1 MRDINVLMPVRYPA
15 PWLDEAIGSI
25 EDQTCTSWHGIL
37 VVHGEF
43 DGIEELMSRHA
54 ASWELVRAS
63 AELNLAEVL
72 NLGLSHCTAEF
83 VARMDADDV
92 SKPSRLERQLHA
104 LRGDHDIAMTAS
116 SADIIDGMGH
126 VRGRRLAPTMPSD
139 VLRVMR
145 WKCSVVHPSV
155 MFRREV
161 IARLGGY
168 RATTTNYEDYD
179 LWLRLLESHSIR
191 NVEECLVS
199 YRVHVDQVSGNSE
212 FGWEAWASIR
222 QSRIGLAKARD
233 ESVLMARVR
242 HAVWLSRQFARAS
255 VNRARSGVVQSRHS
269 GPAGGARTAVEH
281 SP

>member
-1 MRDINVLMPVRYPA
+1 MRDINVLMPVKYPA
-15 PWLDEAIGSI
+15 PWLEEAIDSI

-37 VVHGEF
+37 VIHGEF
-43 DGIEELMSRHA
+43 DGIQEMMSRHSE
-54 ASWELVRAS
+54 SWELVRAP

-92 SKPSRLERQLHA
+92 SKPSRFELQLDA
-104 LRGDHDIAMTAS
+104 LRRERDIAMTGS
-116 SADIIDGMGH
+116 SAEIIDGMGR
-126 VRGRRLAPTMPSD
+126 VRGRRLAPTLPSD
-139 VLRVMR
+139 VLRAMR
-145 WKCSVVHPSV
+145 WKCAALHSSV

-168 RATTTNYEDYD
+168 RATSTNYEDYD
-179 LWLRLLESHSIR
+179 LWLRLLESHSIQ

-212 FGWEAWASIR
+212 FDWQAWASIC
-222 QSRIGLAKARD
+222 QSRIGLARARD

-255 VNRARSGVVQSRHS
+255 VNRARSGVLQSRHS
-269 GPAGGARTAVEH
+269 GPAGGARTAMEH